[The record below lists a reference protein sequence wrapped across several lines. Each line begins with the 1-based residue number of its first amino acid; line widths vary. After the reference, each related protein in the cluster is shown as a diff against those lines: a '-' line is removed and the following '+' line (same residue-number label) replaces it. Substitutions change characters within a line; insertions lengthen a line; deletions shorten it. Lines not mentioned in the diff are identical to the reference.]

1 MRVALYA
8 RVSTT
13 RQAQAQ
19 GIEQQLDRLRAAA
32 GERGWEMDDQHVY
45 RDDGYSGA
53 RIGRPG
59 LDRLRDHAA
68 LAELDLVLVT
78 APDRLARNYVH
89 QVLLIEELAGHGCQV
104 EFLDRPMSADPHDQ
118 LLLQIRGAVAEY
130 ERTLIA
136 ERMRRGRQAKLRA
149 GTLLPWTTAPF
160 GYRLDPERPRRADA
174 VRVDPGEAVLIAQLF
189 DWYLEPG
196 ATIYQLAAR
205 LTDLGVPTPRGGPR
219 WNVASVRGI
228 LRNPAY
234 AGRALSNRTQ
244 VAPARGRRSAMLPAG
259 PGQSHAPRPE
269 EDWIAVPVPPIVS
282 EEIFAQVQAK
292 LDANQQCAA
301 RNTRHEYL
309 LRALVSCGACR
320 LSCTGRQ
327 VAKGYRYY
335 LCRGRTDPLR
345 AAQGQRCTAR
355 YIPAAQ
361 LDELVW
367 ADLCALLTD
376 PAQAARALARAQ
388 GGAWLPQEL
397 QARQAAIGQ
406 ALGQLD
412 RQQQRLLDAYLAEV
426 VTLPELDRKRQDL
439 DRRRDTLLA
448 QQRQLDAAA
457 RQRLELGA
465 VADGIEAFCQTVR
478 AGLATATF
486 EQRRQ
491 LAELLIDCVVV
502 TDGDVEIR
510 YVLPTSP
517 DGPHRPFCQLRK
529 DHLDS
534 PAGHRDGDEPLQRD
548 RLRCPAPVIG
558 QDPGAAVAAHQQ
570 RAVPVFLSFGG
581 IVAGDLDHGP
591 VVVADSLGS
600 RSGGHP
606 LPSPGGDDRR
616 GPGGGHRLAAA
627 EGQHVVGADR
637 EDVAQAEPADEA
649 PQVTAAVDLV
659 AGHHRGLDPE
669 LAGVLDQVP
678 GELRLGGEHDL
689 VRDPGQLP
697 VLLVGRAGV
706 RQVQGPAEE
715 CVPLPGRVR
724 QGNHDLAQR
733 DPAGAAGVLPG
744 RPGRIRRGF
753 RVAGLVDDQHPVPVI
768 EPGRGPARGDIQH
781 QLLVPH
787 RAGQEMLQLM
797 RAPVPDRLPDR
808 PAVLVFQFHEQAIYH
823 LGAGLPG
830 LPPGKAP
837 GHFGEQVRQQLR
849 ADIIIGYR
857 GSSGCRIV
865 HVFHKPI
872 MNAAAAHDHGLASDL
887 REHRHGHELQLP
899 YQSSNASA
907 ARPTRLSLDRRDI
920 EHRSGG
926 LDLISRCAALLSCV
940 VL

>member
-1 MRVALYA
+1 MRAAVYA
-8 RVSTT
+8 RVPPA
-13 RQAQAQ
+13 RQAQARSV
-19 GIEQQLDRLRAAA
+19 EQQLDRLGAVAA
-32 GERGWEMDDQHVY
+32 ERGWGLEDQHVY

-53 RIGRPG
+53 RLGRPG

-78 APDRLARNYVH
+78 APDRLGRNYVH
-89 QVLLIEELAGHGCQV
+89 QVLLIAELAGHGCQV

-205 LTDLGVPTPRGGPR
+205 LTDLGVPTPMGGPR

-234 AGRALSNRTQ
+234 AGRALSSRTG
-244 VAPARGRRSAMLPAG
+244 VARARRRRCAMLPGG

-361 LDELVW
+361 LDELAW

-426 VTLPELDRKRQDL
+426 ITLPELDRKRQDL

-465 VADGIEAFCQTVR
+465 VAGGIEAFCQTVR

-510 YVLPTSP
+510 YVLPTSS

-529 DHLDS
+529 DHLDL
-534 PAGHRDGDEPLQRD
+534 PPLM
-548 RLRCPAPVIG
+548 IE
-558 QDPGAAVAAHQQ
+558 
-570 RAVPVFLSFGG
+570 
-581 IVAGDLDHGP
+581 
-591 VVVADSLGS
+591 AD
-600 RSGGHP
+600 
-606 LPSPGGDDRR
+606 
-616 GPGGGHRLAAA
+616 
-627 EGQHVVGADR
+627 QF
-637 EDVAQAEPADEA
+637 
-649 PQVTAAVDLV
+649 
-659 AGHHRGLDPE
+659 
-669 LAGVLDQVP
+669 
-678 GELRLGGEHDL
+678 
-689 VRDPGQLP
+689 
-697 VLLVGRAGV
+697 
-706 RQVQGPAEE
+706 
-715 CVPLPGRVR
+715 PGRVAAPVQQR
-724 QGNHDLAQR
+724 GDQPVAVPEPGPVRAVNIEVRFDDPHLQPVHLGQVGPVEQDLA
-733 DPAGAAGVLPG
+733 DSGFAAGAAADHEV
-744 RPGRIRRGF
+744 RPGCGDRGE
-753 RVAGLVDDQHPVPVI
+753 R
-768 EPGRGPARGDIQH
+768 
-781 QLLVPH
+781 
-787 RAGQEMLQLM
+787 
-797 RAPVPDRLPDR
+797 
-808 PAVLVFQFHEQAIYH
+808 
-823 LGAGLPG
+823 
-830 LPPGKAP
+830 
-837 GHFGEQVRQQLR
+837 
-849 ADIIIGYR
+849 
-857 GSSGCRIV
+857 
-865 HVFHKPI
+865 
-872 MNAAAAHDHGLASDL
+872 
-887 REHRHGHELQLP
+887 
-899 YQSSNASA
+899 
-907 ARPTRLSLDRRDI
+907 
-920 EHRSGG
+920 
-926 LDLISRCAALLSCV
+926 
-940 VL
+940 